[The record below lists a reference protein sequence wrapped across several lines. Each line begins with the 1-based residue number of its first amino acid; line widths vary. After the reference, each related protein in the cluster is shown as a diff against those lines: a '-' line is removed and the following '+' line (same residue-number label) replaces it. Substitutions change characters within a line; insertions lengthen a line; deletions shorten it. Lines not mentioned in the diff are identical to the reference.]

1 MPWKNLIKGDV
12 HSLKEDQKEFQKNNK
27 LIWKRRQ
34 RFRSEKRNVFTKE
47 INKTALR
54 SNEDKT
60 IDSIETYAPG
70 TSKDLICNKKN
81 VTI

>member
-60 IDSIETYAPG
+60 IDSIETNAPG